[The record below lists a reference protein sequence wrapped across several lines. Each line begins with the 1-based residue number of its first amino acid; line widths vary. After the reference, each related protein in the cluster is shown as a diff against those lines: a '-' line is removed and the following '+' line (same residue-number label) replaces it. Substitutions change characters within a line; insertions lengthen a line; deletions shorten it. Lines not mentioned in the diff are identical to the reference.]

1 MEKKSNAIHTT
12 PHSAA
17 SIRTATISR
26 DVIKQKVYAL
36 SQEAKRLLAD
46 KRYTAALMKLTEIVA
61 QAQSLRDDPKFAA
74 LQADALSWIGFL
86 YRQRGLLDEA
96 QGYIDEAI
104 DILETLQA
112 RHGNVSTSLAKV
124 YVNKAANL
132 LERGK
137 EDEADLFYDYAVDVA
152 EAAESE
158 PCLLVE
164 IYYEGALLFNEIEYI
179 DDARAV
185 LHLCDERSER
195 IWLKKL
201 DHLEKKMTAR

>member
-1 MEKKSNAIHTT
+1 MEKKSNAIPTT
-12 PHSAA
+12 NNAAA
-17 SIRTATISR
+17 SVHTATMSR
-26 DVIKQKVYAL
+26 EVMEQKLFAL
-36 SQEAKRLLAD
+36 SKEAKRLLAD
-46 KRYTAALMKLTEIVA
+46 KRYAAALIRLTEIVA
-61 QAQSLRDDPKFAA
+61 DAQALRDDPKFAA

-137 EDEADLFYDYAVDVA
+137 EDDADMFYDYAVDVA
-152 EAAESE
+152 EAARNE

-195 IWLKKL
+195 LWLKKL